1 MSKIKEIFGEFK
13 EFAIKGN
20 VVDMAVALMIGAAFT
35 SVVKSVVE
43 DVVMPPIGYMT
54 GGLNFT
60 NRYYLLEAGDPGP
73 PYASLTA
80 AREAGANVLAYG
92 RFGTQVITF
101 LIVAF
106 VLFLAVRWMNRLR
119 RPDTPPAPT
128 TRACPRC
135 FSIIDK
141 QATRCPLCTSEI
153 EPPVEEPGEESEA
166 AAASS

>member
-35 SVVKSVVE
+35 AVVKSIVE
-43 DVVMPPIGYMT
+43 DVVMPPIGYLT

-73 PYASLTA
+73 PYASLAA

-101 LIVAF
+101 LIVAL

-119 RPDTPPAPT
+119 RPDTPPAPN
-128 TRACPRC
+128 TRACPYC
-135 FSIIDK
+135 FSVIDK
-141 QATRCPLCTSEI
+141 QSTRCAFCTSEI
-153 EPPVEEPGEESEA
+153 EPEPEAEAEEGE